1 MKKSSYISLFPVY
14 KVGISGVYSLH
25 SVIALVYLHVML
37 IKSEEKGINRTY
49 IVCLYFINWT
59 NLLLENYIAFSFLP
73 SAEHCVH
80 ISFVCCALCDQFC
93 MGYLL
98 FHQMFYWFRYF
109 SFRSPSPWLHFLLN
123 MWCTFLLRVYTFV
136 LCNLRGECKRV
147 LFAAFFN
154 ST

>member
-1 MKKSSYISLFPVY
+1 MCVF
-14 KVGISGVYSLH
+14 
-25 SVIALVYLHVML
+25 
-37 IKSEEKGINRTY
+37 
-49 IVCLYFINWT
+49 YFINWT

-73 SAEHCVH
+73 SAEHGVH
-80 ISFVCCALCDQFC
+80 ISYVCCALCDQFC

-154 ST
+154 STWNSYRFHPSTTVIILHPNLSKNSNGAASVTPCSYIVVSSWLVVHDL